1 MAIERSIGS
10 YEDRVIENKWYYWT
24 KALIFSNYFF
34 NSLILLLNGAFIK
47 GNPK

>member
-24 KALIFSNYFF
+24 KALIVSNYFF
-34 NSLILLLNGAFIK
+34 NSLILLLKGAFKK